1 SVSVMVLSRSSLM
14 SSGRHGTPKASY
26 RFADPAMGPVRNG
39 ASPYVVTPFA
49 ILTRAR
55 NALAGPR
62 ARSCEPAPVP
72 NSGAPGIRVP
82 SGNGRTWQLLQFEN
96 DSATPPFSGTH
107 RIDGTVPFA
116 NGSAFL
122 KVSGLLAAAISFGSN
137 VRRCR

>member
-1 SVSVMVLSRSSLM
+1 MVLSRSSLT
-14 SSGRHGTPKASY
+14 SSRRHGTPKASY
-26 RFADPAMGPVRNG
+26 RIAGGVVGPVRNG
-39 ASPYVVTPFA
+39 ASPNVVTPFA
-49 ILTRAR
+49 LLIRAR

-62 ARSCEPAPVP
+62 VRSCDPAPVP

-96 DSATPPFSGTH
+96 DRATPSFVGTH

-116 NGSAFL
+116 KGSASL
-122 KVSGLLAAAISFGSN
+122 KVSRLLAAAMSAGSN